1 MKLGL
6 SPLLLLLAMTACS
19 SSSSEAPAPATPDPA
34 GTDPGATPAACDDGT
49 YRTLE
54 GACEAFPALSMERSP
69 VTIAPSR
76 DHHATTVIERSS
88 GPWLYVIGGTN
99 AWDALHND
107 VLRAPIGKDG
117 KLGAFESA
125 GTLPEPRAGHC
136 MVQKGDRLYLFGG
149 IVGDVRKGPSTSSVV
164 LTLDAEGKVTASSPG
179 PELPVAVMHVGCA
192 MAGDSIYA
200 TGGRG
205 EDSRSTK
212 LSARTKI
219 GADGSLSPFEN
230 LTPLVPDRSHHAV
243 FVRGQT
249 LYVLGGIRGNPVGNQ
264 ADNRKDVVAADIA
277 PDGTLGDWYGAGTLP
292 TSISVSSALLY
303 KDAVYVMG
311 GLEEGGFTSK
321 IRRATF
327 ADDGTLSDF
336 TTLKTQLPDARG
348 HVHQTPAWGSFVFS
362 VGGKN
367 DLDESLGTVDVG
379 RFE

>member
-1 MKLGL
+1 MALRPSFLLL
-6 SPLLLLLAMTACS
+6 SLATPLLFACS
-19 SSSSEAPAPATPDPA
+19 SSSEPASS
-34 GTDPGATPAACDDGT
+34 PAAAEPAASTPLACEDGT
-49 YRTLE
+49 YKTIENTCRSFPTLTV
-54 GACEAFPALSMERSP
+54 ERSSA
-69 VTIAPSR
+69 VIAPVR
-76 DHHATTVIERSS
+76 DHHATAVVETSS

-99 AWDALHND
+99 AWEALHAD
-107 VLRAPIGKDG
+107 VLRAPIAKDG

-136 MVQKGDRLYLFGG
+136 MVKKGDRLYLFGG

-164 LTLDAEGKVTASSPG
+164 LTLGADGKVAGSAPG
-179 PELPVAVMHVGCA
+179 PELPVAVMHVGCEL
-192 MAGDSIYA
+192 AGDSIYA
-200 TGGRG
+200 LGGRG
-205 EDSRSTK
+205 ADSRSTK

-219 GADGSLSPFEN
+219 AADGSLSPFES

-243 FVRGQT
+243 FVRGKT
-249 LYVLGGIRGNPVGNQ
+249 VYVLGGIRGNPVGNQ

-277 PDGTLGDWYGAGTLP
+277 PDGTLGEWYGAGALP

-303 KDAVYVMG
+303 QDAVYVFG
-311 GLEEGGFTSK
+311 GLEEGGFTAK

-327 ADDGTLSDF
+327 TDDGTLSAF

-348 HVHQTPAWGSFVFS
+348 HVHQTPAYGSFVYS

-367 DLDESLGTVDVG
+367 DLDESLGTIDVG